1 MNPKKSKN
9 GMKNNLEY
17 NAYFVYICLF
27 STEYKVRGFP
37 WPETQT
43 TTENKLF
50 IKPYRWE
57 IKTNLQQ
64 YKWAR

>member
-1 MNPKKSKN
+1 MNSKKSKN

-27 STEYKVRGFP
+27 STEYEVRCFP

-50 IKPYRWE
+50 IKPYR
-57 IKTNLQQ
+57 
-64 YKWAR
+64 